1 MSKNF
6 LSRRDELRKGDS
18 LVSNNGEFKAIFQED
33 SNFVVYGWQPVWA
46 SDTHGSD
53 AFRLVMQDDCNLVM
67 YSKSDKALWS
77 SDSYGP
83 NTDRSRLQLTDD
95 GKLVSGFG
103 VRYLYHHFYL
113 KPTKCAKGTIESISQ
128 ICAFRNDRPL
138 MDCAVCYKT
147 AADQIETSPKP
158 YVHCIQK
165 PRLTEEMR
173 TTRTEHCK
181 KMSYNSGAPTLLA
194 STG

>member
-1 MSKNF
+1 MAATLLLLFCAGALAYSAKAQETYNDLPDDYKQGVNLTIEQLNNHAGVHHHFRF
-6 LSRRDELRKGDS
+6 LRS
-18 LVSNNGEFKAIFQED
+18 LE
-33 SNFVVYGWQPVWA
+33 
-46 SDTHGSD
+46 
-53 AFRLVMQDDCNLVM
+53 
-67 YSKSDKALWS
+67 KSDIE
-77 SDSYGP
+77 
-83 NTDRSRLQLTDD
+83 
-95 GKLVSGFG
+95 SGFG

-113 KPTKCAKGTIESISQ
+113 KPTKCAKGTIERSPQ
-128 ICAFRNDRPL
+128 ICPFRNDRPL

-147 AADQIETSPKP
+147 AADQIETNPEP

-173 TTRTEHCK
+173 TIRTQHCK

>member
-1 MSKNF
+1 MAAGLLLLFCAGALVYSSKAQDTYNGLPEDYKQGVDLALEQLNTHAGVHHHFRF
-6 LSRRDELRKGDS
+6 LRS
-18 LVSNNGEFKAIFQED
+18 LE
-33 SNFVVYGWQPVWA
+33 
-46 SDTHGSD
+46 
-53 AFRLVMQDDCNLVM
+53 
-67 YSKSDKALWS
+67 KSDI
-77 SDSYGP
+77 
-83 NTDRSRLQLTDD
+83 Q
-95 GKLVSGFG
+95 SGFG

-113 KPTKCAKGTIESISQ
+113 KPTKCAKGTIESTSQ

-147 AADQIETSPKP
+147 ADDQIETSPKP